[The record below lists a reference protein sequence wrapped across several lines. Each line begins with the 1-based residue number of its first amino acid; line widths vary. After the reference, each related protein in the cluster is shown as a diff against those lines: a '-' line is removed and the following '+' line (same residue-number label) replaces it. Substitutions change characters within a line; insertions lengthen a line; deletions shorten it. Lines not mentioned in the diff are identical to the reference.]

1 MNELINFLV
10 KYSKW
15 FVFIFYVVIS
25 CILLFNNN
33 PYQHHVYLTSA
44 NAICSSVYR
53 GANSV
58 SSYFYLHEINENLQ
72 SQNAELELEVLK
84 LRSQLLHY
92 EEKFGVDTLNSPQWL
107 NQFRFILA
115 HTINNS
121 INKPNNYITL
131 NKGSKDGI
139 MPEMGVIDQNGVVGI
154 INVVGENSARA
165 ISLLNSNI
173 KLSCK
178 IKNTQNVGTLTWNGE
193 DPSIAI
199 LEELPRYSEFKGGD
213 TIVTTGYSSAFPS
226 GIPVGTIMSEIGNA
240 AGNTYALKIKLSA
253 DFTKLSTVKIVVNNM
268 KEELDALEN
277 SEEKK

>member
-1 MNELINFLV
+1 
-10 KYSKW
+10 
-15 FVFIFYVVIS
+15 
-25 CILLFNNN
+25 
-33 PYQHHVYLTSA
+33 
-44 NAICSSVYR
+44 
-53 GANSV
+53 
-58 SSYFYLHEINENLQ
+58 
-72 SQNAELELEVLK
+72 
-84 LRSQLLHY
+84 
-92 EEKFGVDTLNSPQWL
+92 
-107 NQFRFILA
+107 
-115 HTINNS
+115 
-121 INKPNNYITL
+121 
-131 NKGSKDGI
+131 